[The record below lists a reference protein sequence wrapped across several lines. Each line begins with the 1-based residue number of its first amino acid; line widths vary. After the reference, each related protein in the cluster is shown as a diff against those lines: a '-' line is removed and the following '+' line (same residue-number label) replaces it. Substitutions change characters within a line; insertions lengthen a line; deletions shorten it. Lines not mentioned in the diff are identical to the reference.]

1 MWEILA
7 SVAALLCTL
16 IGVIYGI
23 LMSEIRTLRK
33 RAHELSNMV
42 EGHEMLI
49 AVMRKK
55 LDI

>member
-7 SVAALLCTL
+7 SVVALLCTL
-16 IGVIYGI
+16 IGVIYHI
-23 LMSEIRTLRK
+23 LAAEISILR
-33 RAHELSNMV
+33 RRVHELSNTI

>member
-23 LMSEIRTLRK
+23 LMGEIRGLRK
-33 RAHELSNMV
+33 RVHELSNMT

-49 AVMRKK
+49 DVMRKK
-55 LDI
+55 LDL